1 MTLTLETAATQIRN
15 AAREIGSYLR
25 RTPTV
30 YSYTFSESA
39 GAQVW
44 LKLENLQRTG
54 SFKLRGA
61 LWKTLSLSPAERARG
76 LVAASAGNHAQGVAL
91 AARLLGLTAR
101 VVMPEATALNKI
113 RRTQGYGAE
122 VLLHGQTWD

>member
-1 MTLTLETAATQIRN
+1 MPSDLVRASERIRL

-39 GAQVW
+39 GCQVY

-54 SFKLRGA
+54 SFKLRGDR
-61 LWKTLSLSPAERARG
+61 KST
-76 LVAASAGNHAQGVAL
+76 
-91 AARLLGLTAR
+91 RL
-101 VVMPEATALNKI
+101 NSS
-113 RRTQGYGAE
+113 
-122 VLLHGQTWD
+122 H

>member
-1 MTLTLETAATQIRN
+1 MLATDLRQSEERMQL
-15 AAREIGSYLR
+15 AARALAPYLR

-30 YSYTFSESA
+30 FSYTFSESA
-39 GAQVW
+39 GCAVH

-61 LWKTLSLSPAERARG
+61 LWKILSLSEEERERG

-91 AARLLGLTAR
+91 AARLTGC
-101 VVMPEATALNKI
+101 
-113 RRTQGYGAE
+113 
-122 VLLHGQTWD
+122 